1 MPWEIESFL
10 IQHPMGDKFAQVNE
24 SYHLIVLEVQICQER
39 RKCNCCVFYKQVFFP
54 KYID

>member
-24 SYHLIVLEVQICQER
+24 SYHLIVLEVQICQEQAPVSS
-39 RKCNCCVFYKQVFFP
+39 VFSTSSRVG
-54 KYID
+54 